1 MNLRWRLTLLY
12 GMISALILVVGGV
25 ALVLS
30 LRSSLYGLL
39 DESLDQA
46 LLTVMRRF
54 DNHQSPMMGNPGR
67 GNDRPPFGGPGP
79 NDARP
84 RLPADTSLTVF
95 DPSGT
100 RLNALDPSPVEAPLE
115 QGRASIGGYRVL
127 TVRTPDGYWFQAVR
141 SEVDALGAVQRTQR
155 LLLIGLPLLLLLGMG
170 AGYAVADRAL
180 RPVDAVSL
188 LAARIA
194 ASGKPGERVPQA
206 LGNDEMTRLTRTV
219 NQMLEKLEASL
230 AQERAFAL
238 AAAHELRTPLAVLQG
253 RVSLSLERER
263 SVEHYRQSLQT
274 VSRTTEELTR
284 LVEGLLTLARSQS
297 PSQPIALNLADIG
310 LEVAEAQMDAAK
322 ARGQRIELE
331 LSSAPAHGDPAALR
345 LATSNLLRNAIRY
358 TPEGGRIWVR
368 SAVLD
373 GHPTLEVSDDGPG
386 VDAADLER
394 LRRPFQRG
402 HGLQAIQGS
411 GLGLAL
417 VDAIAEQHDGQLEL
431 GRAPEGGLRA
441 AIRLPGAPP
450 SREKTLEMAG
460 SG

>member
-1 MNLRWRLTLLY
+1 MNLRWRLTLFY
-12 GMISALILVVGGV
+12 GAISAFVLIVGGV

-30 LRSSLYGLL
+30 LRLSLYRLL
-39 DESLDQA
+39 DEPLEQA
-46 LLTVMRRF
+46 TAMVVHRIGDHQPT
-54 DNHQSPMMGNPGR
+54 DNPPRPDGARGMGR
-67 GNDRPPFGGPGP
+67 PGP
-79 NDARP
+79 DGFRP
-84 RLPADTSLTVF
+84 GSPEASLTIF
-95 DPSGT
+95 DPNGT
-100 RLNALDPSPVEAPLE
+100 RLSGLEPPVSAPLE
-115 QGRASIGGYRVL
+115 PGRTSIAGYRVL
-127 TVRTPDGYWFQAVR
+127 TVRAPNGDWVQAAR
-141 SEVDALGAVQRTQR
+141 PEADALGALERTQQ
-155 LLLIGLPLLLLLGMG
+155 LLLIGLPLLLALGMG

-206 LGNDEMTRLTRTV
+206 QGNDEMARLTRTV
-219 NQMLEKLEASL
+219 NEMLEKLEASL

-263 SVEHYRQSLQT
+263 SPEHYRQSLQT
-274 VSRTTEELTR
+274 VSRTTQELAR
-284 LVEGLLTLARSQS
+284 LVEGLLTLARTQT
-297 PSQPIALNLADIG
+297 PSQPIALDLADIG
-310 LEVAEAQMDAAK
+310 LEVAEAQTEAAR
-322 ARGQRIELE
+322 ARGQRVELE

-345 LATSNLLRNAIRY
+345 LAASNLVRNAIRY

-368 SAVLD
+368 SAVQD

-386 VDAADLER
+386 VDTADLER

-417 VDAIAEQHDGQLEL
+417 VDAITEQHDGQLEL

-441 AIRLPGAPP
+441 AIRLPGAPARTP
-450 SREKTLEMAG
+450 KALEIVH
-460 SG
+460 SS

>member
-1 MNLRWRLTLLY
+1 
-12 GMISALILVVGGV
+12 
-25 ALVLS
+25 
-30 LRSSLYGLL
+30 
-39 DESLDQA
+39 
-46 LLTVMRRF
+46 
-54 DNHQSPMMGNPGR
+54 
-67 GNDRPPFGGPGP
+67 
-79 NDARP
+79 
-84 RLPADTSLTVF
+84 LTVF
-95 DPSGT
+95 DQNGT
-100 RLNALDPSPVEAPLE
+100 RLNGLDPSPVEAPL
-115 QGRASIGGYRVL
+115 QPGRTSIGGYRVL
-127 TVRTPDGYWFQAVR
+127 TVRTPNGYWIQAAR
-141 SEVDALGAVQRTQR
+141 SETDALGALERTQK
-155 LLLIGLPLLLLLGMG
+155 LLVFGLPLLLLLGMG

-206 LGNDEMTRLTRTV
+206 HGNDEMTRLTRTV
-219 NQMLEKLEASL
+219 NEMLEKLEAAL

-263 SVEHYRQSLQT
+263 STEHYQQSLQT
-274 VSRTTEELTR
+274 VSRTTQELTR

-297 PSQPIALNLADIG
+297 PSQPIALDLADVG
-310 LEVAEAQMDAAK
+310 LEVAEAHTDAAK

-345 LATSNLLRNAIRY
+345 LAVSNLIRNAIRY
-358 TPEGGRIWVR
+358 APEGGRIWVR

-441 AIRLPGAPP
+441 AIRLPKTPAAK
-450 SREKTLEMAG
+450 EKPLELTH
-460 SG
+460 SI

>member
-1 MNLRWRLTLLY
+1 VNLRWRLTLFY
-12 GMISALILVVGGV
+12 GAISAFVLIVGGL

-30 LRSSLYGLL
+30 LRSSLYNLL
-39 DESLDQA
+39 DESLQQA
-46 LLTVMRRF
+46 TMMVMGRF
-54 DNHQSPMMGNPGR
+54 DK
-67 GNDRPPFGGPGP
+67 RPPMRDNKQHDDIPPIGSPGP
-79 NDARP
+79 NNFRP
-84 RLPADTSLTVF
+84 RLPEDTFLSVF
-95 DPSGT
+95 DQNGT
-100 RLNALDPSPVEAPLE
+100 RLNALDPSPVAAPLQE
-115 QGRASIGGYRVL
+115 GHASVDGYRVL
-127 TVRTPDGYWFQAVR
+127 TVRTPDGHWFQAAR
-141 SEVDALGAVQRTQR
+141 SEANALGALQRTQK

-180 RPVDAVSL
+180 KPVDAVSL

-206 LGNDEMTRLTRTV
+206 QGNDEMTRLTRTV

-263 SVEHYRQSLQT
+263 SVEHYQQSLQT
-274 VSRTTEELTR
+274 VSRTTQELTR

-297 PSQPIALNLADIG
+297 PSQPIALDLADIG
-310 LEVAEAQMDAAK
+310 LEVAEAHTEAAK
-322 ARGQRIELE
+322 ARGQRITLE
-331 LSSAPAHGDPAALR
+331 LASAPAHGDPAALR
-345 LATSNLLRNAIRY
+345 LAVSNLIRNAIRY
-358 TPEGGRIWVR
+358 APEGGRIWVR

-373 GHPTLEVSDDGPG
+373 GHPTLTVSDDGSG

-417 VDAIAEQHDGQLEL
+417 VDAIAQQHAGQLEL

-441 AIRLPGAPP
+441 AIRLPEASVTGQK
-450 SREKTLEMAG
+450 SRELTRA
-460 SG
+460 S

>member
-1 MNLRWRLTLLY
+1 VNLRWRLTLLY
-12 GMISALILVVGGV
+12 GAISALVLIVGGV

-39 DESLDQA
+39 DESLQQA
-46 LLTVMRRF
+46 TLSIMRRF
-54 DNHQSPMMGNPGR
+54 DNHSPMMDNPRRPNEMPPPGR
-67 GNDRPPFGGPGP
+67 SGP
-79 NDARP
+79 NDFRP

-100 RLNALDPSPVEAPLE
+100 RLNALDPSPVNAPLKP
-115 QGRASIGGYRVL
+115 GRTSIGGYRVL
-127 TVRTPDGYWFQAVR
+127 TVRTPDGYWFQAAR
-141 SEVDALGAVQRTQR
+141 SEVDALGALQRTQQ
-155 LLLIGLPLLLLLGMG
+155 LLLLGLPLLLLLGMG

-188 LAARIA
+188 LATRIA

-219 NQMLEKLEASL
+219 NEMLEKLEASL

-263 SVEHYRQSLQT
+263 SPEHYRQSLQT
-274 VSRTTEELTR
+274 VSRTTQELTR
-284 LVEGLLTLARSQS
+284 LVEGLLTLARSRT
-297 PSQPIALNLADIG
+297 PSQPVALDLADIG
-310 LEVAEAQMDAAK
+310 LEVAEAQADAAK
-322 ARGQRIELE
+322 ARGQRVELE

-345 LATSNLLRNAIRY
+345 LAASNLVRNAIRY
-358 TPEGGRIWVR
+358 APEGGRIWVR

-373 GHPTLEVSDDGPG
+373 GQPTLEVRDDGPG

-402 HGLQAIQGS
+402 QGLQAVQGS

-417 VDAIAEQHDGQLEL
+417 VDAIAEQHGGRLEL

-441 AIRLPGAPP
+441 AIRLPETSL
-450 SREKTLEMAG
+450 SRAKSLELTR
-460 SG
+460 SS